1 MIAKVEVCNVPKD
14 ADRYIVARLIMG
26 ELWHWGS
33 WDTKEAADRVAI
45 QFENGLVLEVGD
57 ETERS

>member
-1 MIAKVEVCNVPKD
+1 MIAKVEVYNAPKD

-26 ELWHWGS
+26 ELCYWGS
-33 WDTKEAADRVAI
+33 WDTKEAADRVAE
-45 QFENGLVLEVGD
+45 QFENGLVLEVDD